1 MFKLAQTKLALDEAV
16 AGEHEEGK
24 ENKVER
30 EIKKSLISL
39 LRTQLEQADSEEAFL
54 AATQI
59 DDLPPPSILYTSD
72 NIAPADQPPNE
83 DNALTASA
91 TPMVSAG
98 PSAVPSR
105 MRTPLTQSAAATP
118 PPPPPPSSITSDSIP
133 PTQEGLND
141 TEMADA

>member
-16 AGEHEEGK
+16 AGEYEEGSEK
-24 ENKVER
+24 KVER

-39 LRTQLEQADSEEAFL
+39 LRTQLEQSDSDEAFF

-59 DDLPPPSILYTSD
+59 DDLPPPSILYTSN
-72 NIAPADQPPNE
+72 NIASADQPPSE

-91 TPMVSAG
+91 TPMISAG

-118 PPPPPPSSITSDSIP
+118 PPPPSSITSDSIP
-133 PTQEGLND
+133 LIQEGPSD
-141 TEMADA
+141 AEMADA

>member
-16 AGEHEEGK
+16 AGEYEEGS

-39 LRTQLEQADSEEAFL
+39 LRTQLEQSNSDEAFI

-59 DDLPPPSILYTSD
+59 DSLPPPSILYTSD
-72 NIAPADQPPNE
+72 NIAPAGQPPDE

-91 TPMVSAG
+91 TPIFSAG

-105 MRTPLTQSAAATP
+105 MRTPLTQSTATTP
-118 PPPPPPSSITSDSIP
+118 PPRPSSIASDSVP
-133 PTQEGLND
+133 PTQEGPD
-141 TEMADA
+141 DIDMTDA